1 MTRRTSGTIRVGVG
15 GWTYAPW
22 RGVFYPDDLPH
33 RCELSY
39 AARQL
44 SSIEINSTYYR
55 LQVPI
60 R

>member
-1 MTRRTSGTIRVGVG
+1 MG

-22 RGVFYPDDLPH
+22 RGVFYPHDLPH

>member
-1 MTRRTSGTIRVGVG
+1 MTRRTSGTFRVGVG

-22 RGVFYPDDLPH
+22 RGVFYPHDLPH